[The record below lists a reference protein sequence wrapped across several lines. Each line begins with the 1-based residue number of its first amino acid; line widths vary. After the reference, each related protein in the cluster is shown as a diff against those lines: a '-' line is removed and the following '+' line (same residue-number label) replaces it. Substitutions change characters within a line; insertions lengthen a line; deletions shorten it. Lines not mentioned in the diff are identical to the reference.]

1 MLNEP
6 TIEKLKTLKL
16 HGMVR
21 ALEQIQARPSKDLSP
36 SELLG
41 LLVDAEALERENR
54 GMTRRLAV
62 AKLRHPACVEDIDWR
77 HARGLKK
84 SSFLELQSSRWVQGH
99 QNVILTGPT
108 GIGKSW
114 LACAL
119 GQKACRDGFS
129 VLYRRASR
137 LFDEIYQS
145 RADGSYPRL
154 LSKVGRCQLLILDDF
169 ALSPLEPHARY
180 GLLDL
185 LEERYERAS
194 TLITSQLAPEH
205 WHTVIGDATV
215 ADAICDRLIH
225 GAHRI
230 ILTGE
235 SMRKAK
241 SQRKEEDKNENA

>member
-6 TIEKLKTLKL
+6 TTEKLRGLKL
-16 HGMVR
+16 YGMLR
-21 ALEQIQARPSKDLSP
+21 AFEQLQAAPDKDLSP
-36 SELLG
+36 LELLG

-54 GMTRRLAV
+54 GLTRRLRY
-62 AKLRHPACVEDIDWR
+62 AKLRQPACVEDIDWR
-77 HARGLKK
+77 HPRGLKK
-84 SSFLELQSSRWVQGH
+84 SSFLELQSSRWVQAH

-129 VLYRRASR
+129 VRYRRTSR

-145 RADGSYPRL
+145 RADGSYPKFL
-154 LSKVGRCQLLILDDF
+154 AKIGKCQLLILDDF
-169 ALSPLEPHARY
+169 ALAPLEPHARY

-185 LEERYERAS
+185 LEERYDRAS

-205 WHTVIGDATV
+205 WHKVIGDATV

-230 ILTGE
+230 ALTGD
-235 SMRKAK
+235 SMRKPKTAE
-241 SQRKEEDKNENA
+241 KEDDKII